1 MKKQIVLMVIL
12 MSNLACYGQN
22 VLFLKNGDR
31 LNGKLEGTKLDS
43 LIFKLHGAKINF
55 SSSDVLALFF
65 DEKVAPNSISN
76 LDNLKNNKES
86 AKISGVVTYY
96 FNSNYGDKP
105 DIGAE
110 IYVVDSVALPEF
122 KYEDVKDFFL
132 AIIYRDILVLSKRQK
147 MPIPAFIQNQVV
159 KLKLDDK
166 VAFDESDKNAYQ
178 NIQKLMNSDKAIKT
192 VADGSGNYSVKVAPG
207 TYYVLI
213 KSNNREGMTTTMIS
227 GKIFCE
233 KHSITDGS
241 ELSINAKF
249 DQ

>member
-12 MSNLACYGQN
+12 MANLACYGQN

-65 DEKVAPNSISN
+65 DEKVAPNSIST
-76 LDNLKNNKES
+76 LDNSKNNKES

-110 IYVVDSVALPEF
+110 IYIVDSLALLDF
-122 KYEDVKDFFL
+122 KYEEVKDFFL
-132 AIIYRDILVLSKRQK
+132 AIIYRDILVSSKRQK

-166 VAFDESDKNAYQ
+166 AAFDESDKNAYQ

-192 VADGSGNYSVKVAPG
+192 VADGNGNYSVKVSPG